1 MLVFVINHMK
11 IDSQYYLQIT
21 SSYLNIRPLQRIQI
35 RLPCRLSSLSIS
47 FPNQRFYY
55 CASRNPLSLTFAAPW
70 WKGHTDTLWLSE
82 GNGQPKGWGQV
93 WSSRKILDLCGSL
106 RGHIPNPTR
115 IFPTPQAT
123 QCSVPV
129 KPVGIRSD
137 RWRTRGSRVR
147 SDWRSEGWE
156 LVWGQ
161 MHHSYREKRG
171 HLGQRER
178 SKDVIYMNND
188 ENPPGSSYSYG
199 FLDKIQPQSYNS
211 EIVSGTKGP
220 KQKLRYRKSG
230 LSQAQA

>member
-106 RGHIPNPTR
+106 RGHIPHPTR

-220 KQKLRYRKSG
+220 KQKLRYRTSG